1 MKTWTLTK
9 ILQNFMKVSKQ
20 KMQGFKLKRK
30 QSFLEKRF
38 ESKLQLLCRD
48 NGKVSIEMENE

>member
-1 MKTWTLTK
+1 MKTWTHTK

-20 KMQGFKLKRK
+20 KIQGFKLKRK

-38 ESKLQLLCRD
+38 ESKFQLLCRA